1 MVNIKKLDFFD
12 IITGYPVNKDSYG
25 RDSSTF
31 KKTDNVDMIFD
42 SRGKYLGI
50 RTCIGK
56 FINGKYTSKEGRRD
70 FKSFLDLK
78 IWTGVRCPKVDLI
91 ETKEGTFAQIE
102 R

>member
-1 MVNIKKLDFFD
+1 
-12 IITGYPVNKDSYG
+12 
-25 RDSSTF
+25 
-31 KKTDNVDMIFD
+31 MIFD

-56 FINGKYTSKEGRRD
+56 FINDKYTSKEGRRD

-78 IWTGVRCPKVDLI
+78 IWEAARCPKVDLI
-91 ETKEGTFAQIE
+91 ETKEGTFVQIE